1 MDKTKQAKWF
11 LNPKASFLRLQTKIE
26 CSRSRPVYIDEY
38 MHKAYT
44 AAGMGFEEGYDTT
57 PEMINDYIKLEEYLD
72 S

>member
-11 LNPKASFLRLQTKIE
+11 LNPKASFLRLQKKVE
-26 CSRSRPVYIDEY
+26 CSNIYIDEY

-44 AAGMGFEEGYDTT
+44 AAGMRFEEGYDTT
-57 PEMINDYIKLEEYLD
+57 PEMINDYIKLEEYLE